1 MFETYRMLGRE
12 REAELES
19 EAARLRPLAGRP
31 INRISVVIV
40 AVIVAA
46 LASGAT
52 VARAE
57 VWPDG
62 RSGAQLTTQPSPPDL
77 VERWVASHKT
87 YVLAPDDRI
96 RAHPTEASNQVSAPD
111 LIERWVASHQRQ
123 VDQAQ
128 PASTS
133 QTGQAFDWRAA
144 VIGASTTAGLALALG
159 LAIGVVRRSRIGSA
173 AA

>member
-31 INRISVVIV
+31 INKIPVVIV

-46 LASGAT
+46 FALGAT

-62 RSGAQLTTQPSPPDL
+62 RAGAQLTTQ
-77 VERWVASHKT
+77 AS
-87 YVLAPDDRI
+87 Y
-96 RAHPTEASNQVSAPD
+96 PD
-111 LIERWVASHQRQ
+111 LIERWVASHERELG
-123 VDQAQ
+123 QAR

-133 QTGQAFDWRAA
+133 HTGEAFDWRAA
-144 VIGASTTAGLALALG
+144 LVGASTTAALALALG
-159 LAIGVVRRSRIGSA
+159 IGVGIARRSRIRSA

>member
-31 INRISVVIV
+31 INKIPVVIV

-46 LASGAT
+46 FALGAT

-62 RSGAQLTTQPSPPDL
+62 RAGAQLTTQ
-77 VERWVASHKT
+77 AS
-87 YVLAPDDRI
+87 Y
-96 RAHPTEASNQVSAPD
+96 PD
-111 LIERWVASHQRQ
+111 LIERWVASHKTHVLAPDDGIRVRPSESAIQ
-123 VDQAQ
+123 VPYPDLIERWVASHKRELGQAR

-133 QTGQAFDWRAA
+133 HTGEAFDWRAA
-144 VIGASTTAGLALALG
+144 LVGASTTAALALALG
-159 LAIGVVRRSRIGSA
+159 IGVGIARRSRIRSA